1 MAAHNE
7 LGKWGEQVA
16 VEYLQKKGYQIMFRD
31 WKIGH
36 RDLDIIAK
44 KDDVVVILE
53 VRTRRNN
60 RFGDTEMTIDRQKIK
75 NICIASNTFVKRL
88 KIDNDIR
95 FDIIAITG
103 TPDTGYTINHIED
116 AFKPHLSWW

>member
-75 NICIASNTFVKRL
+75 NICIASNAFVKRL
-88 KIDNDIR
+88 KVDNEIR